1 MLIVEHASTLPKFE
15 KIVYKPIPVRELL
28 LEMKNLSEL
37 MIDLAYSSALYNDK
51 DLAEDVL
58 ALERRVDSLSYLLDM
73 EIMVAARDAKDAEA
87 LIGVSIVAASTDKI
101 SDAAADIAA
110 IVTRNI
116 GIHPIIGE
124 IFQKVEERLM
134 KVTVKPNSEIVKKT
148 IGELNLAARMGV
160 DIIAI
165 RRNHD
170 WTLNPKET
178 ETVFQGDILI
188 TRGAP
193 SGIEEFKDI
202 AEGTLTALDTEKRAK
217 FEEIVSR
224 FVELKDTSEL
234 MMDLAYSSLMLNS
247 KELAEEVERLEERM
261 DQLHTDFE
269 LLALTSDFKKEEASG
284 FLGLIR
290 LGVATEKIADAA
302 ADMAEV
308 VLRGIEPHPIL
319 QLTIKDA
326 EETVTQAC
334 VTADSPLVGKS
345 LKEARVHEE
354 TGMWVLVIKRNDKC
368 VRPRGDSKIS
378 AGDVLVASGYTEGV
392 DDLRRLASPTQT
404 CIIE

>member
-1 MLIVEHASTLPKFE
+1 MTKTLQKM
-15 KIVYKPIPVRELL
+15 YLH
-28 LEMKNLSEL
+28 
-37 MIDLAYSSALYNDK
+37 
-51 DLAEDVL
+51 
-58 ALERRVDSLSYLLDM
+58 LERRVDSLSYLLDM

-134 KVTVKPNSEIVKKT
+134 KVTVKPNSEIIKKT
-148 IGELNLAARMGV
+148 IDELNLAQRMGV

-170 WTLNPKET
+170 WILNPKET

-193 SGIEEFKDI
+193 SGIEEFKDL
-202 AEGTLTALDTEKRAK
+202 AEGKLATLDTEKRAK

-234 MMDLAYSSLMLNS
+234 MIDLAYSSLMLNS
-247 KELAEEVERLEERM
+247 KELAEEVEQLEERM

-269 LLALTSDFKKEEASG
+269 LLALTSDFKKDEASG

-319 QLTIKDA
+319 TLTIKEA
-326 EETVTQAC
+326 EETVAQAC
-334 VTADSPLVGKS
+334 VTVESPLVGKS

-354 TGMWVLVIKRNDKC
+354 TGMWVLVIKRKDSC
-368 VRPRGDSKIS
+368 VRPRGDSKIES
-378 AGDVLVASGYTEGV
+378 GDVLIASGYAEGA
-392 DDLRRLASPTQT
+392 DALKKLASPTQT
-404 CIIE
+404 CNVE

>member
-1 MLIVEHASTLPKFE
+1 MPKFE
-15 KIVYKPIPVRELL
+15 KIEYKPIPVRELL

-58 ALERRVDSLSYLLDM
+58 ALERRVDTLAYLLNM
-73 EIMVAARDAKDAEA
+73 ELMVASRDPKDAEA
-87 LIGVSIVAASTDKI
+87 MVGISKVASSTDKI

-124 IFQKVEERLM
+124 IFEKVEERLM
-134 KVTVKPNSEIVKKT
+134 KVTVKANSAVVKKR
-148 IGELNLAARMGV
+148 IEELDLAAKMGV

-165 RRNHD
+165 RRNND
-170 WTLNPKET
+170 WILDPKGT
-178 ETVFQGDILI
+178 ERVLQGDILI
-188 TRGAP
+188 TRGT
-193 SGIEEFKDI
+193 SLGIEKFKDL
-202 AEGTLTALDTEKRAK
+202 AEGELAKIDVEERVK

-234 MMDLAYSSLMLNS
+234 MLDLAYSSLLLNS

-269 LLALTSDFKKEEASG
+269 LLALTSGFKKEEASG

-302 ADMAEV
+302 ADIAEV

-319 QLTIKDA
+319 KLTIKEA
-326 EETVTQAC
+326 EETVAQAC
-334 VTADSPLVGKS
+334 VTADSPLVNKT

-354 TGMWVLVIKRNDKC
+354 TGMWVLVIKRGEKC
-368 VRPRGDSKIS
+368 LRPRADSKIQV
-378 AGDVLVASGYTEGV
+378 GDVLVASGYAEGA
-392 DDLRRLASPTQT
+392 DDLKKLASPAQM
-404 CIIE
+404 CNVE

>member
-1 MLIVEHASTLPKFE
+1 MHKFE
-15 KIVYKPIPVRELL
+15 KIKYKPIPVRELL

-51 DLAEDVL
+51 DLAEDVI
-58 ALERRVDSLSYLLDM
+58 ALESRVDTLAYLLDM
-73 EIMVAARDAKDAEA
+73 EIMVASRDPKDAEA
-87 LIGVSIVAASTDKI
+87 MVGISKVASATEKI

-110 IVTRNI
+110 IVIRNI
-116 GIHPIIGE
+116 GIHPIVGE
-124 IFQKVEERLM
+124 IFEKVEERLM
-134 KVTVKPNSEIVKKT
+134 KVTVKTNSAIVNKR
-148 IGELNLAARMGV
+148 IEELDLAAKMGV

-165 RRNHD
+165 RRNND
-170 WTLNPKET
+170 WILNPKKT
-178 ETVFQGDILI
+178 EKVFQGDILI
-188 TRGAP
+188 TRGAQL
-193 SGIEEFKDI
+193 GIEEFKDL
-202 AEGTLTALDTEKRAK
+202 AEGQLAKLNLEERAK

-224 FVELKDTSEL
+224 FVELKDTSEVML
-234 MMDLAYSSLMLNS
+234 DLAYSSLLLNN

-261 DQLHTDFE
+261 DQMHTDFE

-319 QLTIKDA
+319 KLTITEA

-334 VTADSPLVGKS
+334 VTAESPLVNKS

-354 TGMWVLVIKRNDKC
+354 TGMWVLVIKRGEKC
-368 VRPRGDSKIS
+368 LRPKADSKIQE
-378 AGDVLVASGYTEGV
+378 GDVLVASGYAEGA
-392 DDLRRLASPTQT
+392 DDLKKLASPSQT
-404 CIIE
+404 CSVG

>member
-1 MLIVEHASTLPKFE
+1 LPKFE

-58 ALERRVDSLSYLLDM
+58 ALESRVDSLSYLLDM
-73 EIMVAARDAKDAEA
+73 EIMVAARDTKDAEA

-178 ETVFQGDILI
+178 ETVFQGDII
-188 TRGAP
+188 IMRGAP
-193 SGIEEFKDI
+193 SGIEEFKGL
-202 AEGTLTALDTEKRAK
+202 AEGKLTTLDTEKRAK

-234 MMDLAYSSLMLNS
+234 MIDLAYSSLMLNS
-247 KELAEEVERLEERM
+247 KDLAEEVERLEERM

-319 QLTIKDA
+319 KLTIKEA
-326 EETVTQAC
+326 EETVAQAC
-334 VTADSPLVGKS
+334 VTADSPLVGKT

-354 TGMWVLVIKRNDKC
+354 TGMWVLVIKRNDNC
-368 VRPRGDSKIS
+368 VRPRGDSKIA
-378 AGDVLVASGYTEGV
+378 AGDVLIASGYAEGA

-404 CIIE
+404 CNIE

>member
-1 MLIVEHASTLPKFE
+1 LVQFE
-15 KIVYKPIPVRELL
+15 KIKYKPIPVRELL

-37 MIDLAYSSALYNDK
+37 MIDLAYSSALYNDM

-58 ALERRVDSLSYLLDM
+58 ALEKRVDYLSYLLDM
-73 EIMVAARDAKDAEA
+73 EIMVAARDPKDAEA
-87 LIGVSIVAASTDKI
+87 LLGVSIVASSTDKI

-134 KVTVKPNSEIVKKT
+134 KVTVKTNSEIIGKT
-148 IGELNLAARMGV
+148 IDELNLAARMGV

-170 WTLNPKET
+170 WKLDPAET
-178 ETVFQGDILI
+178 ETVFQGDTLI
-188 TRGAP
+188 TRGA
-193 SGIEEFKDI
+193 SLGIEEFKDL
-202 AEGTLTALDTEKRAK
+202 AEGTLATLDTKKRAK

-234 MMDLAYSSLMLNS
+234 MIDLAYSSLMLNS
-247 KELAEEVERLEERM
+247 KELAEEVERLEEWM
-261 DQLHTDFE
+261 DQAHTSFE
-269 LLALTSDFKKEEASG
+269 LLALTSDFKEEEASG

-290 LGVATEKIADAA
+290 LGIATEKIADAA
-302 ADMAEV
+302 TDMAEV

-319 QLTIKDA
+319 TLTIKEA
-326 EETVTQAC
+326 EETVAQAC
-334 VTADSPLVGKS
+334 VTEDSVLVGKT

-354 TGMWVLVIKRNDKC
+354 TGMWVLVIKRNEKC
-368 VRPRGDSKIS
+368 LRPRGDSKI
-378 AGDVLVASGYTEGV
+378 AVGDVLVASGYAEGA
-392 DDLRRLASPTQT
+392 DALKKLGSPTQT
-404 CIIE
+404 CTVE